1 MDSLLGSRQSLA
13 EALRMRSLV
22 PVIGP
27 EALVVQIP
35 GLPPAPLYELIADEL
50 LRLYGVDPAPLA
62 GERTG
67 SVWPLHRA
75 VAQVL
80 ASGAV
85 NPERLRRQVS
95 TLVREMQARV
105 TAAPLLDRLARIDAF
120 DLVVTLTPDEMLAD
134 ALRAVAGES
143 QVEVGEFSPSAD
155 SSLPVDVPRA
165 RPGLRRLFFA
175 LGRCATSTRLA
186 IHEEDALEYLYRFHE
201 DGLRRAPNVL
211 SELRSKDLAFIGCD
225 LPDWLGRGFLRLA
238 NESRLAAAEKKM
250 EFFGAD
256 MRDPGLSAFLGRFS
270 PNSSVFPWS
279 AAEFVAELEILA
291 QALPRAG
298 VAARAPPPAPRPGGG
313 ANGPTAFVSYASDN
327 GAAARRIAQQLRE
340 LGFGDV
346 WFDKHKLIAGDDWS
360 DRIDEAIRACDFF
373 VPVLSRE
380 ADQRREGVFWEEW
393 RQAGARALRMADA
406 FLLPVGVDGE
416 RPDRMGYDRIFNGF
430 TREFAQLHLL
440 HAPDGE
446 FSAEDRD
453 QLRQRCARFRGAA
466 GG

>member
-27 EALVVQIP
+27 EALLVETP
-35 GLPPAPLYELIADEL
+35 GAPPALLYDLVADEL
-50 LRLYGVDPAPLA
+50 LRLYGVEPAPLP

-95 TLVREMQARV
+95 TLVREMQARA
-105 TAAPLLDRLARIDAF
+105 TAPLLERLARIDAF
-120 DLVVTLTPDEMLAD
+120 DLVVTLTPDELLAD
-134 ALRAVAGES
+134 ALRAAVGAP

-225 LPDWLGRGFLRLA
+225 LPDWLGRGLLRLA

-256 MRDPGLSAFLGRFS
+256 MRDPGLNAFLGRFS
-270 PNSSVFPWS
+270 PNSSIFPWS
-279 AAEFVAELEILA
+279 AAEFVAELELLA
-291 QALPRAG
+291 EALPRAG
-298 VAARAPPPAPRPGGG
+298 AAARACAPARPADG
-313 ANGPTAFVSYASDN
+313 AGRGPTAFVSYASDN
-327 GAAARRIAQQLRE
+327 GAAARRIAEQLRE

-346 WFDKHKLIAGDDWS
+346 WFDKQKLIAGDDWS

-440 HAPDGE
+440 HAPGGE
-446 FSAEDRD
+446 FSAEDRE
-453 QLRQRCARFRGAA
+453 QLRQRCARFQGAA